1 MAKIRFGYSD
11 DFTAKDSSVGIN
23 TAEPQANLDVVGS
36 IKGKELKVVGVS
48 SQTGYEGF
56 LRADHQIEEET
67 QLNFGQGINASLSGE
82 IIVGT
87 GQTVTIN
94 EVIKETVAVGNGSN
108 NEWYSLSGSY
118 TFKANG
124 DPTWDGSSFTYDGT
138 GDYHQ
143 LNGSGSSSSA
153 PESTFE
159 VGSSNFTLE
168 QWVYITSTSSICG
181 TFFSKG
187 NNNSVGTNF
196 MSLQTTGP
204 NTTPGFFFG
213 AGTAL
218 LEGSSV
224 GTGGWHHYV
233 VTRSGNNFTLYVD
246 GTSVDT
252 ATSSSSLA
260 AGITGGINIGAQSY
274 SVSTDGRK
282 LNGKISITRLYSS
295 RVLTEAEVTLN
306 YNAGHTATTSAV
318 TATVDLNANVPSSY
332 PGTVNTV
339 DATDINTAGG
349 SQIECM
355 KVYNT
360 FTPPSGD
367 TNQRPSKPKPGQLY
381 YNYDLKTIEFHDG
394 YDWRRVDN
402 TTRSGRGV
410 FMGGRSY
417 PAPDTAGPPI
427 ADISYIQISSRGNA
441 LDFGTLE
448 SGNARESG
456 ACLGSSIRSIKGG
469 GTASDN
475 TEQNDIQYI
484 TTASQGNAIDF
495 GDLTNRVRSFGA
507 VSTSTRGLF
516 AGGCVHPNTDTNHI
530 DFIQISTL
538 GSTAEFGDHV
548 AARNIQGIGNQIKA
562 VFGGGNGS
570 HTIRSINFAS
580 KGDTTIFGEVFMVTS
595 GSGTVGNSVRGL
607 FCGGYAISP
616 NGTSVINSITFASD
630 GNGTDFGEMNGTHQ
644 TASSGG
650 MSSAT
655 KGVFGPGQST
665 FVGSNNVLHFLDEIT
680 ISTYGSATD
689 FGDSGPHGN
698 FTPKV
703 SDSHGGLG
711 GF

>member
-23 TAEPQANLDVVGS
+23 TAEPQTNLDVVGS
-36 IKGKELKVVGVS
+36 LKGKELKVVGVS

-67 QLNFGQGINASLSGE
+67 QLNFGQGVNSSLSGE

-87 GQTVTIN
+87 GQTVTVTEN
-94 EVIKETVAVGNGSN
+94 LKEDRLGPELITNGQFLSNVDDWTAFNSSNSFNNGRLRITRSGGTGLVTYQLITNLVPGATYFASAIVNSIGSRGDFRIVNGNSWNSN
-108 NEWYSLSGSY
+108 YYLIISGTNGQVKTLSGS
-118 TFKANG
+118 
-124 DPTWDGSSFTYDGT
+124 FTATGT
-138 GDYHQ
+138 TA
-143 LNGSGSSSSA
+143 L
-153 PESTFE
+153 
-159 VGSSNFTLE
+159 VGF
-168 QWVYITSTSSICG
+168 SID
-181 TFFSKG
+181 
-187 NNNSVGTNF
+187 NNSTLIEVDQVTVRRVNDVEEPGTN
-196 MSLQTTGP
+196 
-204 NTTPGFFFG
+204 
-213 AGTAL
+213 
-218 LEGSSV
+218 V
-224 GTGGWHHYV
+224 
-233 VTRSGNNFTLYVD
+233 
-246 GTSVDT
+246 
-252 ATSSSSLA
+252 
-260 AGITGGINIGAQSY
+260 
-274 SVSTDGRK
+274 
-282 LNGKISITRLYSS
+282 
-295 RVLTEAEVTLN
+295 
-306 YNAGHTATTSAV
+306 
-318 TATVDLNANVPSSY
+318 
-332 PGTVNTV
+332 
-339 DATDINTAGG
+339 AGG
-349 SQIECM
+349 SQVECM

-381 YNYDLKTIEFHDG
+381 YNYDFKTIEFHDG
-394 YDWRRVDN
+394 YGWRQVDN

-441 LDFGTLE
+441 LDFGNLE

-469 GTASDN
+469 GTASDG
-475 TEQNDIQYI
+475 TEQNDIQYV

-548 AARNIQGIGNQIKA
+548 AGRNIQGIGNQIKA
-562 VFGGGNGS
+562 VFGNGNGS

-630 GNGTDFGEMNGTHQ
+630 GNGTDFGEMNGAHQ

-655 KGVFGPGQST
+655 KGVFGPGQAT
-665 FVGSNNVLHFLDEIT
+665 FVGSNNVIHFLDEIT

>member
-67 QLNFGQGINASLSGE
+67 QLNFGHGIKSSLSGE

-94 EVIKETVAVGNGSN
+94 GVAKETVAVGNGSN
-108 NEWYSLSGSY
+108 DQWFDINGNHA
-118 TFKANG
+118 FKKTG
-124 DPTWDGSSFTYDGT
+124 TPTWNGNTFTLDGTDDYFTASGGDKDDFGFGT
-138 GDYHQ
+138 GDFTIEMWINPTDVASLVLYDTRPAST
-143 LNGSGSSSSA
+143 NGNYTTLFIDSGTPNFYVDGANRISGSSGDFAANVWNHFVVSRISSTTKMYINGVQKGSDYSDSTNYLSSA
-153 PESTFE
+153 GRPF
-159 VGSSNFTLE
+159 
-168 QWVYITSTSSICG
+168 
-181 TFFSKG
+181 
-187 NNNSVGTNF
+187 
-196 MSLQTTGP
+196 
-204 NTTPGFFFG
+204 
-213 AGTAL
+213 
-218 LEGSSV
+218 
-224 GTGGWHHYV
+224 
-233 VTRSGNNFTLYVD
+233 
-246 GTSVDT
+246 
-252 ATSSSSLA
+252 
-260 AGITGGINIGAQSY
+260 IGAQSRTEGN
-274 SVSTDGRK
+274 SDVTGQ
-282 LNGKISITRLYSS
+282 ISIV
-295 RVLTEAEVTLN
+295 RVYKARGLTAAEVTSN
-306 YNAGHTATTSAV
+306 YNAGYTATTSIV
-318 TATVDLNANVPSSY
+318 TATVDLNANVPTSY
-332 PGTVNTV
+332 PGTVRDV

-417 PAPDTAGPPI
+417 PAPNTAGPPI
-427 ADISYIQISSRGNA
+427 ADISYIQISTRGNA

-475 TEQNDIQYI
+475 TEQNDIQYV

-562 VFGGGNGS
+562 VFGNGNGS
-570 HTIRSINFAS
+570 HTVRSINFAS

-616 NGTSVINSITFASD
+616 NGTSVINSITFASN
-630 GNGTDFGEMNGTHQ
+630 GNGTDFGEMNGAHQ
-644 TASSGG
+644 TASGGG

-655 KGVFGPGQST
+655 KGVFGPGQAT
-665 FVGSNNVLHFLDEIT
+665 FVGANNVIHFLDEIT

-698 FTPKV
+698 FSPKV